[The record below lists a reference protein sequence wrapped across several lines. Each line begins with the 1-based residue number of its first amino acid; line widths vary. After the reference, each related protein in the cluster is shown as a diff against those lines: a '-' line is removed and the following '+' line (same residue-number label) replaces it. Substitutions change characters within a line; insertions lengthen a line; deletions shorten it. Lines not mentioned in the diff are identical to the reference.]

1 MKGSVFPFFRR
12 VFMPIFL
19 LLLCPP
25 LVILMWYT
33 NVELDGSIQELFEI
47 FQEDGFFATLSDV
60 WGPIFFGTAL
70 SWAIILGFAL
80 FQIILMKVLPG
91 KMEEGPV
98 TPKGNVPVYKA
109 NGIFA
114 FTLTLSL
121 FFLFTAVFKLFP
133 ATIIYDNFGALIS
146 SLNLFAIIFCL
157 FLYIKGR
164 LAPSSDDSGATCNF
178 VFDFFWGREL
188 HPRVAGIDLKMF
200 TNCRFGMMSWGLIIL
215 SFAAKQKELLGLSD
229 AMIVSVLLQL
239 IYIGKFFMWE
249 MGYMRSMDI
258 MHDRAGFVICW
269 GCLVF
274 VPGIYTSPALYLV
287 DHPNHLG
294 IVVSALIFSVG
305 VLSIFINYFADLQ
318 RQKVRET
325 DGRCTIWGKK
335 PQMIEAHYETH
346 KGEKKK
352 NLLLASGWWGLSRH
366 FHYVPELI
374 AAFCWT
380 LPVLFDDF
388 LPYFY
393 FLFLTILLFD
403 RAYRHE
409 QRCALKY
416 GKHWKEYCEKV
427 PYKVIPFIY

>member
-1 MKGSVFPFFRR
+1 
-12 VFMPIFL
+12 MPIFL